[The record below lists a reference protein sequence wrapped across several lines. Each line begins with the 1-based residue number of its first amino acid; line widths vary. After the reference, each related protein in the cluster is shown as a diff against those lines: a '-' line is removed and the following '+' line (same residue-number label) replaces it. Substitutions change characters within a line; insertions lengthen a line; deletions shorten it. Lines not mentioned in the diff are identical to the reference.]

1 MVGITPSFLFFK
13 TNNFM
18 KSKRQRKI
26 LIYTAFTDKLAKIA
40 PHIVIMRGGKESQ
53 KNFLNINEIINNP

>member
-1 MVGITPSFLFFK
+1 
-13 TNNFM
+13 M